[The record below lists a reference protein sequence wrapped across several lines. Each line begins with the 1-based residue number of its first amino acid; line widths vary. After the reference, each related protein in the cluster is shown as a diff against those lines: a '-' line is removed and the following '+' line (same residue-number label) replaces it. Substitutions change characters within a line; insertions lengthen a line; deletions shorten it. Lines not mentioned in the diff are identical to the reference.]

1 MNCPKC
7 GKDSLTV
14 INTRAAPGNM
24 IRRRRKC
31 LKCDHDFTTYE
42 WIPDV
47 VQVRVTQQ
55 TMLKI
60 LRGGKK

>member
-14 INTRAAPGNM
+14 MNTRAAPGNM
-24 IRRRRKC
+24 IRRRRMCMKC
-31 LKCDHDFTTYE
+31 GHSFTTYE

>member
-31 LKCDHDFTTYE
+31 MKCGHSFTTYE